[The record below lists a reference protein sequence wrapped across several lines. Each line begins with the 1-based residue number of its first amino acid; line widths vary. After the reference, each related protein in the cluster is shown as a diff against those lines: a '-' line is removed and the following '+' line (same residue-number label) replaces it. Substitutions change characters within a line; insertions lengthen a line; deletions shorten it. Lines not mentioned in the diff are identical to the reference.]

1 MSRVQI
7 KYSGNVQGVGF
18 RWKVSQIAKS
28 YKLTGY
34 VQNLSNG
41 KVELLLEGEESEVQQ
56 MSKDVANQLR
66 DYWISFEREDK
77 PGRAHHSI
85 FSINEY

>member
-7 KYSGNVQGVGF
+7 MYSGNVQGVGF

-41 KVELLLEGEESEVQQ
+41 KVELLLEGEESEVQE
-56 MSKDVANQLR
+56 MSQDVANQLR
-66 DYWISFEREDK
+66 DYWTSFEREDK

-85 FSINEY
+85 FSIKEY